1 VSQVLVTILKAVSQE
16 DGQIEV
22 EFSSQLGRAKGL
34 WMDDFPKVEQ
44 SYDVEINI
52 DDVLQWGVDISNT
65 QEDKFMRQETESD
78 LWLKGTLE
86 NYDEGEGLS
95 IIRFGN
101 SILMIDT
108 TGDPEPIGSPVCMK
122 VKTLKLFDTHI

>member
-1 VSQVLVTILKAVSQE
+1 MLVTILKAVSQE

-52 DDVLQWGVDISNT
+52 DDVLQWGIDIYNM
-65 QEDKFMRQETESD
+65 QEDKFMLQETERD
-78 LWLKGTLE
+78 LLLQRTLD

-95 IIRFGN
+95 IIRLGT
-101 SILMIDT
+101 SILIIDT
-108 TGDPEPIGSPVCMK
+108 TGEPEPIGSPVCMK

>member
-1 VSQVLVTILKAVSQE
+1 MLVTILKAVSQE